1 MVLGTARRNSL
12 ERRGGAGVPPI
23 SEAASKVS
31 LGFAAIELFCP
42 YILYGGR
49 VADSSIIRLMIM

>member
-23 SEAASKVS
+23 LTSYSEAASRERQSVS
-31 LGFAAIELFCP
+31 G
-42 YILYGGR
+42 Y
-49 VADSSIIRLMIM
+49 RLDLLQ